1 MDRDPLEGRG
11 QGDFGQVFLGLAV
24 GSLLQLLFPFL
35 TQAIVDLGIDHE
47 DLGLIWLILL
57 GQLALVTSQT
67 ALDFI
72 QRWILLHVSMRV
84 NISLVSDFFIKLL
97 RLPMGFFDTRLM
109 GDLMQRMGDH
119 KRVEQYLTNEALT
132 VLFSLLTFLVF
143 GGVLLVYDP
152 LIFAVFVAGSLLY
165 GLWIAFFL
173 GKRKRID
180 YELFEKEAENNNKT
194 YRFITTM
201 QEIKLQDC
209 EQRRRWEW
217 EDVQAGLF
225 RVQAKSL
232 KLKQAQEAG
241 GILITQVKNILV
253 TVLAATA
260 VINGQMTLGMT
271 PRTATSNREP
281 RRAPPMPSTT
291 GSPPGWDTN

>member
-1 MDRDPLEGRG
+1 MLSAEDERRET
-11 QGDFGQVFLGLAV
+11 A
-24 GSLLQLLFPFL
+24 FL
-35 TQAIVDLGIDHE
+35 TRSDAALAARSDAEAFDAVR
-47 DLGLIWLILL
+47 LL
-57 GQLALVTSQT
+57 AESAGTAAEQNRKNTLCALENSLRFVCAAFGDEQE
-67 ALDFI
+67 
-72 QRWILLHVSMRV
+72 RWILLHVSMRV

-217 EDVQAGLF
+217 EDVQA
-225 RVQAKSL
+225 L
-232 KLKQAQEAG
+232 KIHCTPEAD
-241 GILITQVKNILV
+241 T
-253 TVLAATA
+253 
-260 VINGQMTLGMT
+260 VINIRKVSVLCTKFSLQFLNIF
-271 PRTATSNREP
+271 PESILF
-281 RRAPPMPSTT
+281 
-291 GSPPGWDTN
+291 